1 MKKYEELRKIKGR
14 ITELGE
20 SYRSVSEKSGMSVHS
35 LSNKLNGESVFNLNE
50 VRSLCKIL
58 DIGPEDIANFFAI
71 DVAK

>member
-50 VRSLCKIL
+50 VRVC
-58 DIGPEDIANFFAI
+58 
-71 DVAK
+71 AKYLTKGQKALQIFLE